1 MELWNVRLRYR
12 GRHPMEMMWE
22 HECRSCTLYLVPCIC
37 LLRITYAQMIKQK
50 INMGR
55 DVVVSVESFGYC
67 NDEERG
73 KIRKCIMN
81 FRIG

>member
-37 LLRITYAQMIKQK
+37 LLRITYAQMIK
-50 INMGR
+50 
-55 DVVVSVESFGYC
+55 
-67 NDEERG
+67 
-73 KIRKCIMN
+73 
-81 FRIG
+81 